1 MERFKRFTTM
11 VNRQTKPC
19 SATTVNNIDDDI
31 IVNLSDV
38 SVVDL
43 DYIHIHIHIH
53 IHIILGFM
61 TNKILQF

>member
-11 VNRQTKPC
+11 VSRQTKPC

-38 SVVDL
+38 SVVVGL
-43 DYIHIHIHIH
+43 IKK
-53 IHIILGFM
+53 
-61 TNKILQF
+61 N

>member
-43 DYIHIHIHIH
+43 DWMAVE
-53 IHIILGFM
+53 LEK
-61 TNKILQF
+61 TP